1 MTDTWRVKRCIIIII
16 TLCETNI
23 KAFDEEMLIP
33 HFVLPDNDEAIVDEV
48 DKCNVM

>member
-1 MTDTWRVKRCIIIII
+1 MTDTWCVKRCIIIII
-16 TLCETNI
+16 TLCEANI

-33 HFVLPDNDEAIVDEV
+33 HFVLSDNDEAIVDEV